1 MTVKELTCIVCP
13 LGCRLK
19 VALTENG
26 EVRVEG
32 ARCQRGVEY
41 GRQEVTQPRR
51 IVMTVVR
58 VRNGEFPTVSVKTDR
73 PVPKECIERVMKA
86 TVDLEVEAP
95 VEVGEVLLR
104 DICGASLV
112 ATRRVRKTG
121 ET

>member
-104 DICGASLV
+104 DICDASLV